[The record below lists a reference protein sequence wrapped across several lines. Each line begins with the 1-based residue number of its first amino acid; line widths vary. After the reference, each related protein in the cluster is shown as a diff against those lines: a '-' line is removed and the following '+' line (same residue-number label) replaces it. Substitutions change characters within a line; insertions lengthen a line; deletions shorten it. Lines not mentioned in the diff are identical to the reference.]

1 MRKRATRIADASSR
15 NKTLS
20 RRIGRGEHSREE
32 SLSAGRVLW
41 FAKGT
46 HRGFV
51 NVGTKRYRPIAVEL
65 K

>member
-1 MRKRATRIADASSR
+1 MRKRAARIADVSNR
-15 NKTLS
+15 NK
-20 RRIGRGEHSREE
+20 IPKGIEGEERTREE

-41 FAKGT
+41 LTKGT

-51 NVGTKRYRPIAVEL
+51 NAGKQRYRQIAVEL

>member
-1 MRKRATRIADASSR
+1 VYVAEGGPVKIVERADGADENA
-15 NKTLS
+15 
-20 RRIGRGEHSREE
+20 REE

-46 HRGFV
+46 HRGIV
-51 NVGTKRYRPIAVEL
+51 NVGTQRYRQIAVEL